1 MPILDTLSDVSS
13 TGSDSDTVQPPVAD
27 HPQKVLLD
35 LKKCVHRRRKRHRA
49 KSNPLGDPALLKY
62 WNRRY
67 ELFERFDQG
76 VQLDKESWFG
86 VTPESIAWY
95 QASAIAGCDLVV
107 DVFCG
112 VGGNT
117 IQFAQ
122 KCGVVVGIEN
132 NHSRMLLLQQNAKIY
147 GVVHKVM
154 LVCGDA
160 PIVLRALRREPL
172 TKVTYQPMGEQNDL
186 TSHAPETEETNP
198 NSSLCCI
205 RDRSIFDFVFMSPP
219 WGGPGYTG
227 VVLPPGSG
235 SWNTRKRRQWF
246 QSAEEA
252 VEPTKNLEEIPLLSA
267 TLQAACHLCWR
278 ILVYLPRNTSIGQV
292 IQLGWPSTVCHC
304 YLCSQQRE
312 VTIEEYV
319 VRGRRIAIGV
329 HVEAQ

>member
-13 TGSDSDTVQPPVAD
+13 TGSDSDTVQLPVAD

-35 LKKCVHRRRKRHRA
+35 LKKCVHRRRRRHRA

-76 VQLDKESWFG
+76 IQLDR
-86 VTPESIAWY
+86 
-95 QASAIAGCDLVV
+95 
-107 DVFCG
+107 
-112 VGGNT
+112 
-117 IQFAQ
+117 
-122 KCGVVVGIEN
+122 VVGIEN

-160 PIVLRALRREPL
+160 PIVMRALRREPL
-172 TKVTYQPMGEQNDL
+172 TKVTYQPTGEQNDL
-186 TSHAPETEETNP
+186 TSYAPEAEETNP
-198 NSSLCCI
+198 DSSPRCR
-205 RDRSIFDFVFMSPP
+205 RDRFIFDFVFMSPP

-267 TLQAACHLCWR
+267 TLQAASHLCRR
-278 ILVYLPRNTSIGQV
+278 ILVYLPRNASIGQI
-292 IQLGWPSTVCHC
+292 IQLGWPSTVCNC

-329 HVEAQ
+329 HIGAQ